1 MGEAERAEAA
11 AIARGSHGTISAPAG
26 TKPSDV
32 ASVVGR
38 LCRQR
43 EEPALI
49 AWAQRRG
56 LLLAAAPFDRAWEDG
71 GRMEGAEHQV
81 WFDPASGRWWKRNNG
96 SFHRTWGELLDRI
109 ALHNLLFPHA
119 PLRFEGFMVTAD
131 GLQLVASQPDVRA
144 ARGATRA
151 EVEAMMTA
159 FGFRRRTERL
169 ADGQLRET
177 DDYEHPD
184 GLRVDD
190 LHDENVLVDDRGTLV
205 VIDPFLHQLHPRT
218 EEPRVF

>member
-11 AIARGSHGTISAPAG
+11 AVARRSHGAVSAPPG
-26 TKPSDV
+26 TKPADV

-38 LCRQR
+38 LRRAR
-43 EEPALI
+43 EEPALV
-49 AWAQRRG
+49 AWARRRG
-56 LLLAAAPFDRAWEDG
+56 LLLPAGPFDRAWEQG

-96 SFHRTWGELLDRI
+96 SFHRTWSELLERL
-109 ALHNLLFPHA
+109 ALHNALFPHA
-119 PLRFEGFMVTAD
+119 PLRFEGFMQTAD
-131 GLQLVASQPDVRA
+131 GLQLVVTQPDVSA

-151 EVEAMMTA
+151 EVEALMA
-159 FGFRRRTERL
+159 RFGLRRRTERL
-169 ADGQLRET
+169 ADGRLRET

-190 LHDENVLVDDRGTLV
+190 LHDENVLVADDGTLV
-205 VIDPFLHQLHPRT
+205 VIDPFPHRLHPK
-218 EEPRVF
+218 P